1 MPHEPAHSRA
11 RVLYL
16 PGIGGHPGLSPAME
30 QVVAAGYEV
39 VVPDLPCFDGRSG
52 FQPPDDHLG
61 WLTATWDA
69 IDVALGAPF
78 GGVADRGASTAACHV
93 VGASVGGML
102 AADLAVFR
110 PELVASLTLIDPFGI
125 FDELNPGFDLYAVV
139 SGRRLGHLFANGVPE
154 VFTTRFDESGQD
166 EARIARYLTE
176 IAMASMLW
184 PLGDRRLADRIH
196 RICCPRLTLWG
207 ELDEVLPLAV
217 ARRWDDHPVVIAGA
231 GHLAEWDA
239 PDEIAAA
246 LVAFA
251 GSEMSA

>member
-1 MPHEPAHSRA
+1 MPHEPAHSRT

-30 QVVAAGYEV
+30 QVAAAGYEV
-39 VVPDLPCFDGRSG
+39 VVPDLPGFDGRSG

-69 IDVALGAPF
+69 IDEVLGA
-78 GGVADRGASTAACHV
+78 DTAACHV

-125 FDELNPGFDLYAVV
+125 FSESNPGFDLYAVV
-139 SGRRLGHLFANGVPE
+139 SGQRLRHLFAKGVPE
-154 VFTTRFDESGQD
+154 VFTTRFDERGPD

-196 RICCPRLTLWG
+196 RIRCPRLTLWG

-217 ARRWDDHPVVIAGA
+217 ARRWSDDHPVVVSGA

-239 PDEIAAA
+239 PDEIAGA
-246 LVAFA
+246 LLAFI
-251 GSEMSA
+251 GPVVSA